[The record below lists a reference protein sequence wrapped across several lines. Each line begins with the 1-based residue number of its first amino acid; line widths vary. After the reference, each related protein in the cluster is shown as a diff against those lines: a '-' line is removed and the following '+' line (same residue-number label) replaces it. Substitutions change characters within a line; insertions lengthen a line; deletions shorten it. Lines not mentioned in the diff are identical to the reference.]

1 MSPNGDFAYL
11 VNHDRRSMS
20 ARTCDWKAVSA
31 RKTRDRQALLD
42 RWPEWRLKEEV
53 PDSTTD
59 VSDLPTS
66 QLSGREYEIVHLDA
80 TSLVERIRDRRY
92 TSTEVLKAFCH
103 VALIAQGLTNCL
115 TEIMFEEGL
124 QRAAELDR
132 HLEEKGQV
140 VGPLHGLPVSIKDHI
155 RVKGHDT
162 ATGYIAWA
170 YHKVAQEDALAV
182 STLRKAGAVLYV
194 KTANPQTLLVS
205 VKTVMGH
212 PQTLTALRSPSK
224 PTTTSTVGPAIH
236 IIEVCPQYVPSARM
250 PDVHSA
256 SYSTHSGR

>member
-1 MSPNGDFAYL
+1 MSPNGDFAHL
-11 VNHDRRSMS
+11 VNHDLPSMP
-20 ARTCDWKAVSA
+20 AQTCDWKAVSA

-53 PDSTTD
+53 PDSTAD
-59 VSDLPTS
+59 VSYLPTM
-66 QLSGREYEIVHLDA
+66 QLSEREYEIVHQDA

-92 TSTEVLKAFCH
+92 TSTEVLRAFCH

-155 RVKGHDT
+155 RVRGHDT

-170 YHKVAQEDALAV
+170 YHKVAQEDALV
-182 STLRKAGAVLYV
+182 VDTLRKAGAVIYV

-205 VKTVMGH
+205 VQTATGH
-212 PQTLTALRSPSK
+212 AETLTALLSPSK
-224 PTTTSTVGPAIH
+224 PTTISTVGPATH
-236 IIEVCPQYVPSARM
+236 IIEVRSQYVSF
-250 PDVHSA
+250 VHIL
-256 SYSTHSGR
+256 T

>member
-1 MSPNGDFAYL
+1 MSPNGDFARL
-11 VNHDRRSMS
+11 LIHDRPSAV

-31 RKTRDRQALLD
+31 RKMKDRQALLD

-53 PDSTTD
+53 PDSTKD
-59 VSDLPTS
+59 VSNLPTS
-66 QLSGREYEIVHLDA
+66 QLSQREYDIVHLDA

-170 YHKVAQEDALAV
+170 YRKVAQEDAV
-182 STLRKAGAVLYV
+182 VVDTLRKAGAVVYV

-205 VKTVMGH
+205 EYSYGQPRYTDGMRQSLETNNNIYGRTRN
-212 PQTLTALRSPSK
+212 PYNRGLSRLYFIYMYAQCSPSE
-224 PTTTSTVGPAIH
+224 S
-236 IIEVCPQYVPSARM
+236 
-250 PDVHSA
+250 
-256 SYSTHSGR
+256 